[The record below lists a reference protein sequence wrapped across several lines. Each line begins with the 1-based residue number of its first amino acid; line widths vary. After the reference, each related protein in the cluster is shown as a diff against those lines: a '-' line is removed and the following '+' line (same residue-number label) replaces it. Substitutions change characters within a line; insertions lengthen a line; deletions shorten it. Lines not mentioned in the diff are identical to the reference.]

1 MKFIANL
8 PMALE
13 ALNRNKFRSL
23 LTTLG
28 IVIGIGAVVFTVS
41 LGGSISTFV
50 SYELDRFVGAT
61 IFTIVRPNHVQHES
75 GNYWMEN
82 PFQGNL
88 WLDEMDAIVQNCPS
102 P

>member
-50 SYELDRFVGAT
+50 SHDLDRFVGTT
-61 IFTIVRPNHVQHES
+61 IFTIVRPSYATFSMN
-75 GNYWMEN
+75 
-82 PFQGNL
+82 QGNR
-88 WLDEMDAIVQNCPS
+88 
-102 P
+102 

>member
-1 MKFIANL
+1 MSDDGIYEELMKFVANL

-50 SYELDRFVGAT
+50 SHELDRFVGAT
-61 IFTIVRPNHVQHES
+61 IFTIV
-75 GNYWMEN
+75 
-82 PFQGNL
+82 
-88 WLDEMDAIVQNCPS
+88 
-102 P
+102 